1 MRVLTFNLDRKLGA
15 ACHVDCFMADSF
27 IMKIIVNINR
37 SPTENDITVSAD
49 CYPTNQW
56 ASLCFLQCGG
66 MASHTRVLST
76 LGNGR
81 ARRNLFGPVDR
92 EQLQEEYQ
100 AALQKD
106 LEEASNRWGF
116 DFILEKPL
124 ESSEFQWEGVPSTK
138 VPLLYRSCMPAQGQ
152 PERAVERAVMPK
164 WGRVESRQSGK
175 ENVPCSPEKFELN
188 LKSLDKTPE
197 KMERTGL
204 KRKQT
209 NITGTALDT
218 LNLNDSRC
226 NFMGIC
232 MS

>member
-1 MRVLTFNLDRKLGA
+1 MGA
-15 ACHVDCFMADSF
+15 AFQVDCFMADSYEK
-27 IMKIIVNINR
+27 KITANINR
-37 SPTENDITVSAD
+37 SPTEHDITVSAD
-49 CYPTNQW
+49 CYPTNRW
-56 ASLCFLQCGG
+56 ASLCFLQCRG

-124 ESSEFQWEGVPSTK
+124 ESSEFQWEGVPGTK
-138 VPLLYRSCMPAQGQ
+138 VPLLYRSSMLDQGQ
-152 PERAVERAVMPK
+152 PERAVERVVMPK
-164 WGRVESRQSGK
+164 AGRAESLQGGK
-175 ENVPCSPEKFELN
+175 ENVPCWPEKFELN
-188 LKSLDKTPE
+188 LKSLEKTPE

-218 LNLNDSRC
+218 PDLNDSRC
-226 NFMGIC
+226 HFTWIC